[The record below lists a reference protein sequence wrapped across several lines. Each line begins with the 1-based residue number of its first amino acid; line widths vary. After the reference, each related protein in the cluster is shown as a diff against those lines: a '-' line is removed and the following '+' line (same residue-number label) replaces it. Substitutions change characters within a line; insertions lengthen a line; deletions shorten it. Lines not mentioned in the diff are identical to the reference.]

1 MMKHED
7 VEDKGAQV
15 LTSTLSKVP
24 FFETIEVR
32 RSPDAGYRGADLVMH
47 VKSPDGDVVMLVEA
61 KTSGEPRLAR
71 EAVNQLL
78 RYKTALADSYA
89 VFLAPYISPKA
100 AEVCREA
107 GVGYMDLAGNCLL
120 AFGTVYIERQGN
132 PNPAIEKRGLRTL
145 YSPKATRV
153 LRVLLQD
160 PQRQWKLQALAE
172 EAQVSI
178 GQVHKVKSVLTDREW
193 VQLEPDGM
201 SLSKPAEL
209 LAEWATNYTYRRNRI
224 REYYSLKP
232 PGELE
237 NDLAEACAKQGVR
250 YALAGFSAAARLAP
264 FVRYQRAS
272 AYLDEASVTQI
283 AEDLNLKEVSSG
295 ANVTLWVPYDEY
307 VWHGSEQK
315 DNARVT
321 SPIQTFLDLKSAPG
335 RGEEAADFLLKEVI
349 KLQW

>member
-1 MMKHED
+1 VKTAEIEEEAPETLTNIFAD
-7 VEDKGAQV
+7 VSFADVIEIRRPKDRNEATVDWLARLRLPEKEV
-15 LTSTLSKVP
+15 WLL
-24 FFETIEVR
+24 IEV
-32 RSPDAGYRGADLVMH
+32 
-47 VKSPDGDVVMLVEA
+47 KS
-61 KTSGEPRLAR
+61 SGEPRWVRDA
-71 EAVNQLL
+71 ANQVL
-78 RYKTALADSYA
+78 RDIVKFPHSYG
-89 VFLAPYISPKA
+89 VLIAPWVSPRA
-100 AEVCREA
+100 AEICRQE
-107 GVGYMDLAGNCLL
+107 GVGYADLAGNCRLT
-120 AFGTVYIERQGN
+120 FDSIHIERQGI
-132 PNPAIEKRGLRTL
+132 PNPSPQKRALHSL
-145 YSPKATRV
+145 YSPRATRV
-153 LRVLLQD
+153 LRVLLHE
-160 PQRQWKLQALAE
+160 PHRQWKLQALAE
-172 EAQVSI
+172 EAQVSL
-178 GQVHKVKSVLTDREW
+178 GQVHKVKSLLAGREW
-193 VQLEPDGM
+193 IRSEPDGM

-224 REYYSLKP
+224 REYYSLKS

-237 NDLAEACAKQGVR
+237 NDLAEACVKQGVR

-272 AYLDEASVTQI
+272 AYLDEASVTKI